1 MSLIHPGLLLG
12 IVLAIIPVILHFLLR
27 SKPKKLIFPAL
38 ALLQRKKIQNSRRL
52 KLRHFWLLLLRILVI
67 VAIVLAL
74 TRPSLPPA
82 NYGFSTYELTML
94 ITIGLIAILVYLG
107 LMRHFQKQ
115 RVSQQTL
122 NTRRT
127 VLRGGVGA
135 AAFLLVA
142 LLVLWPYQRRIFAE
156 ISEPLPAV
164 SENIP
169 VTAVFLFDT
178 SLSMDYRQDSLSR
191 LDQARTIADEH
202 LSNLPAQSRVSV
214 MHSSSEDNFPFQSD
228 LTAVQSRI
236 KSLKT
241 SAFSLY
247 LDDRLRAAI
256 NRQEEDFKRNQST
269 QQSVSSQTA
278 GADQFVREIYI
289 YTDLARSAWRS
300 QPAQSIRQQLE
311 RLKWLGIYVIDVG
324 VTNPKNI
331 GISHINLSRE
341 AITLGNSVTVK
352 AEIVT
357 SGITTE
363 NTTLELYTQNEKGQL
378 IKRDQR
384 LLSTTGTSAANS
396 DSETAPKSNQK
407 TQLEMSLTNVNQKV
421 TQGEL
426 RLTSS
431 DPYLPDDVRYFTVLA
446 EPPPEI
452 LIVSP
457 DPASAQL
464 WSAALAPEKLVALKK
479 NRYQCNVISLNELES
494 TPLEQYAAVYLIN
507 VTTLPPNAWR
517 MCTEY
522 AENGGGI
529 CFILGSD
536 GDAPE
541 SMIVSFN
548 SLAARKL
555 LPLELLGSLKFIPP
569 EFLDLENNPHSL
581 FEYFKELGG
590 TGELATMEVSRYWR
604 VEPTDK
610 GQVIATY
617 TDSRNSPAI
626 VERNLGQGKVVVLT
640 TGVDSS
646 GWSQLLYARWSYLA
660 FADQLTRY
668 LIHTRSNRAN
678 YITGEIASYQWPA
691 TATRPETF
699 LLRTPDLKQLLIQ
712 VKPGAQQVTIP
723 ETTAPGH
730 YQLIDNS
737 SNTARSS
744 SGFSVN
750 VNAAESN
757 FTPISENE
765 LDQFLGADRY
775 SITHDMEGLK
785 RTIRTG
791 RLGVEI
797 FPLLATLLLLLFCLE
812 HFTANF
818 FYEIDQ
824 AAETT
829 T

>member
-67 VAIVLAL
+67 IVIVLAL

-82 NYGFSTYELTML
+82 NYGFSAYELTML
-94 ITIGLIAILVYLG
+94 IIIGLIAVLVYMG
-107 LMRHFQKQ
+107 LMRHYQKQ

-127 VLRGGVGA
+127 FLRGGIGA
-135 AAFLLVA
+135 AAFLLVTI
-142 LLVLWPYQRRIFAE
+142 LVLWPYQRRIFAE

-169 VTAVFLFDT
+169 VTAIFLFDT

-214 MHSSSEDNFPFQSD
+214 MHSSSEDHFPFQSD

-241 SAFSLY
+241 SAFSLF

-256 NRQEEDFKRNQST
+256 NRQEDDFKRNQTT
-269 QQSVSSQTA
+269 QQPAAPQSA

-300 QPAQSIRQQLE
+300 QPSQSIRQQLE

-324 VTNPKNI
+324 VTNPKNM

-341 AITLGNSVTVK
+341 TITLGNSVTIK
-352 AEIVT
+352 TEIVT
-357 SGITTE
+357 SGITTD

-384 LLSTTGTSAANS
+384 QLSITGS
-396 DSETAPKSNQK
+396 SETNPASEPVARSNQE
-407 TQLEMSLTNVNQKV
+407 TQLEMSLANVSQRI

-431 DPYLPDDVRYFTVLA
+431 DPYLPDDVRYFTILA

-457 DPASAQL
+457 APASAQL
-464 WSAALAPEKLVALKK
+464 WNAALAPEKLVTLKK
-479 NRYQCNVISLNELES
+479 NRYQCKVVSLNELES

-507 VTTLPPNAWR
+507 VTTLPQTAWR
-517 MCTEY
+517 LCTEY
-522 AENGGGI
+522 AENGGGV

-548 SLAARKL
+548 SLAAQNL

-569 EFLDLENNPHSL
+569 EYLDLENNPHSL
-581 FEYFKELGG
+581 FEYFQELGG
-590 TGELATMEVSRYWR
+590 TGELSTMEVSRYWR
-604 VEPTDK
+604 VEPTEK

-626 VERNLGQGKVVVLT
+626 IERNLGQGKVVVLT
-640 TGVDSS
+640 TGVDAS

-678 YITGEIASYQWPA
+678 YLAGEIAHYQWPA
-691 TATRPETF
+691 SAPTPEIF

-712 VKPGAQQVTIP
+712 VKAGAQQVTIP
-723 ETTAPGH
+723 ETTAVGH
-730 YQLIDNS
+730 YQLINNS
-737 SNTARSS
+737 SNSTRSS

-750 VNAAESN
+750 VSPFESN
-757 FTPISENE
+757 FTPISVNE

-824 AAETT
+824 VAETT
-829 T
+829 S